1 MCFSPTKTLCFWFQL
16 TKTTL
21 FTSYTE
27 LYSKAELDSKGD
39 GQRSSTQPQLT
50 VADLAKVCKELYS
63 IRDKWQDLALEL
75 GIPVEK
81 LDHIKATNPDTA
93 DCLRETVS
101 YWLTDSPDPTWQDL
115 TTALES
121 RTVNEHELAARLK
134 KEYCKAEGTST
145 AFEGLIPSSHF
156 PSLILRHAKK

>member
-1 MCFSPTKTLCFWFQL
+1 MHCTYIITR
-16 TKTTL
+16 TGV
-21 FTSYTE
+21 FTSYT
-27 LYSKAELDSKGD
+27 ELDSKGD

-101 YWLTDSPDPTWQDL
+101 YWLTNSPDPTWQDL
-115 TTALES
+115 TTALQTH
-121 RTVNEHELAARLK
+121 TVNEHELAARLK
-134 KEYCKAEGTST
+134 KEYCKADGTST
-145 AFEGLIPSSHF
+145 AFEDLIPSFHF
-156 PSLILRHAKK
+156 SFPGLPPCMQK